1 MVVSKSQSQQPVQQ
15 VQSTKRADE
24 ARLAQQRAEQRK
36 VAESKSAQEP
46 KPGPTVNGQGQTI
59 GTRLSVT
66 A

>member
-1 MVVSKSQSQQPVQQ
+1 MEVSKSQSQQPVQQ

-24 ARLAQQRAEQRK
+24 ARLAQQRAEQKK
-36 VAESKSAQEP
+36 VAESKPPQESR
-46 KPGPTVNGQGQTI
+46 PGPTVNGQGQTI